1 MNKVFQEGVIICF
14 CRLRMSDKIKQREDS
29 EKLPLNTSRW
39 RSVETLTRVVLT
51 ESNWAVFKRVKAMDK
66 ISPMYSI
73 FLVM

>member
-1 MNKVFQEGVIICF
+1 
-14 CRLRMSDKIKQREDS
+14 MSDKIKQREDS
-29 EKLPLNTSRW
+29 ENLPFNTSRW

-73 FLVM
+73 VLVT